1 MEYTTIG
8 NTDLKVSKLCLGGM
22 SFGNSKW
29 MADEENSI
37 KIIKKAIDYGINY
50 IDTAN
55 IYSGGKSEEIIG
67 KAIDGY
73 RDNLIISTKGAGK
86 MNDFYYGFNNKYLNK
101 AINDSL
107 KRLKTDY
114 IDIYYLH
121 TMLDNVDMEST
132 LKLLDNNIKNNKID
146 YLGASNFSGYQLA
159 EFFTISDK
167 LFNNRI
173 EIVQNH
179 YNAVYR
185 EDEREVIPFCKKKNI
200 TYSPFSPLAAGFL
213 SGKYK
218 RNENNESTRTESY
231 PVMKKR
237 YFKDYDFDVLDN
249 IIEISR
255 EKGVK
260 PVNIALAYIIKKGF
274 LPVIGVN
281 KPEYFEDN
289 INSLDVNLNDDDMG
303 RIDERYVPHNIIK
316 GTAGY

>member
-1 MEYTTIG
+1 MEYTVIG
-8 NTDLKVSKLCLGGM
+8 NTDLKASRLCLGGM

-55 IYSGGKSEEIIG
+55 IYSNGKSEEIIG
-67 KAIDGY
+67 KAINGY
-73 RDNLIISTKGAGK
+73 RDDLIISTKGAGK

-121 TMLDNVDMEST
+121 TMLDNIDMKGT
-132 LKLLDNNIKNNKID
+132 LKTLDNNIKNNKIN

-159 EFFTISDK
+159 EFFTLSSE

-173 EIVQNH
+173 EMVQNH

-185 EDEREVIPFCKKKNI
+185 EDENGVIPFCKKKGI
-200 TYSPFSPLAAGFL
+200 EYSPFSPLAAGFL
-213 SGKYK
+213 SGKYR
-218 RNENNESTRTESY
+218 RNENNESIRTESY

-249 IIEISR
+249 IIEISK

-260 PVNIALAYIIKKGF
+260 PVNIALAYLLKKGF
-274 LPVIGVN
+274 LPVIGVTRI
-281 KPEYFEDN
+281 EYLEDN
-289 INSLDVNLNDDDMG
+289 INSLDVNLNNDDME
-303 RIDERYVPHNIIK
+303 RIEEKYIPHNIIK